1 MNQGIEILLARMESH
16 PDEFHNLHMQGN
28 TPPGTRWDALL
39 REAIKGKFTTEEERT
54 ALQDKL
60 SSVQGDSFTKAVL
73 QELMREGTRFV
84 LDAHTGAGR
93 AQVLKELLPGIKE
106 LFGLENKTYLPNPTK
121 AVLP

>member
-16 PDEFHNLHMQGN
+16 PDEFHNLHMQGD

-73 QELMREGTRFV
+73 KELMHEGTRYLGGSGGGV
-84 LDAHTGAGR
+84 GR
-93 AQVLKELLPGIKE
+93 AQVLKELLPGMRE
-106 LFGLENKTYLPNPTK
+106 LFGLENKPYVPNPTK